1 MKLSNSFA
9 TKRLVLEI
17 DYQSQ
22 DTFMNFKIPTEVSE
36 ITWDWVRVVLNQY
49 RLTFCDKPAVSRE
62 SIIDVSIFDCK
73 KSVGDFS
80 STYQV
85 TNAILL
91 IHMYSY
97 KLYLKIKF
105 YYSIVNIFSYN
116 LIEYSRL
123 M

>member
-1 MKLSNSFA
+1 MSLE
-9 TKRLVLEI
+9 RLILDI
-17 DYQSQ
+17 YYQSK
-22 DTFMNFKIPTEVSE
+22 DTSLNSKIPTEVSE

-85 TNAILL
+85 RNTNSVIYIDKSYFLL
-91 IHMYSY
+91 YFST
-97 KLYLKIKF
+97 LN
-105 YYSIVNIFSYN
+105 IVYANDI
-116 LIEYSRL
+116 IEYFRL

>member
-1 MKLSNSFA
+1 MNDGFI
-9 TKRLVLEI
+9 LEI
-17 DYQSQ
+17 DYQSH

-85 TNAILL
+85 RNTLVMYI
-91 IHMYSY
+91 YSY
-97 KLYLKIKF
+97 EKVIF
-105 YYSIVNIFSYN
+105 YFHA
-116 LIEYSRL
+116 
-123 M
+123 